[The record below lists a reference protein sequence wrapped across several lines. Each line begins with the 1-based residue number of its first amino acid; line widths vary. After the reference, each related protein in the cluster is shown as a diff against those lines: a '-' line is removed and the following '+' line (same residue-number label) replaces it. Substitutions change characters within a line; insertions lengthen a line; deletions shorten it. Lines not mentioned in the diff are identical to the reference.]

1 MKNSHVMFEFY
12 WLRKQQQT
20 KENKKYK
27 ENTQLHEEHETNQ
40 LEKEH
45 LRDEE

>member
-1 MKNSHVMFEFY
+1 MSCSSFIDCENSN
-12 WLRKQQQT
+12 KP
-20 KENKKYK
+20 KKIKKYK
-27 ENTQLHEEHETNQ
+27 ENNQLHEEHETNQ